1 MSHNSREVVGVIDRI
16 VDRQTAVI
24 LIEEEGKQLDV
35 SLQQLP
41 MQATSGSWL
50 RITLQEEEIV
60 SLEIDTTLTKQ
71 MEARI
76 HDKAQRL
83 RARRKVSKFRKK

>member
-1 MSHNSREVVGVIDRI
+1 MSHNPREVVGVIDRI
-16 VDRQTAVI
+16 VDGQTAVI

-35 SLQQLP
+35 SIQQLP
-41 MQATSGSWL
+41 MQATAGSWL

-60 SLEIDTTLTKQ
+60 SFKLDTTRTKQ
-71 MEARI
+71 MEERI

-83 RARRKVSKFRKK
+83 RARRKVSKFRKS